1 MRPYRVIGFILLCC
15 LLLVGACLL
24 FPTSGINL
32 GFTTITMPTM
42 AHLLGNEPEQA
53 DTVDISFL
61 TDNLLAETLFQD
73 TLSSD
78 TLPTDT
84 LPAKVSVNIPQQATP
99 TIHHEEET
107 AWETP
112 PPIDTLLTDEYKYL
126 TQFFLSLS
134 CADSTSVRIVH
145 WGDSQI
151 EEDRMTRE
159 LRRGLQG
166 KYGGGGVGIIPL
178 HQTIPTQS
186 VRQHLYLSGVKQ
198 NISGG
203 PKRYLVYGPSSM
215 HRAFDVYGVMGQV
228 AQLDND
234 LVAGSEDVELQIE
247 PGYRQGTESYFN
259 RIRIFR
265 NYEDSTILLPD
276 STTRY
281 TLHLRGK
288 WDIYGISLET
298 HKGIIVDNIPM
309 RGCSGYVF
317 TQMNADELRHYFS
330 TTNTRLIILQFG
342 GNVMPYTTSRR
353 QVELYRQSMTAQIA
367 YLKRCAPQASFL
379 FIGPGDMLTSINGE
393 LQTYPMLPLMDATL
407 RVMCAEQQIAYWSLF
422 HAMGGKGSMTQWQEK
437 DFARS
442 DGIHFSQKGAAHA
455 GKLLTEWMLQG
466 IQEFQDKIQQQSL
479 VLPTNNEE
487 DNVVF

>member
-1 MRPYRVIGFILLCC
+1 MRPYRVIGFIILCFA
-15 LLLVGACLL
+15 LLVGVCLL
-24 FPTSGINL
+24 FPTEGVRL
-32 GFTTITMPTM
+32 GFTTLNMPTM
-42 AHLLGNEPEQA
+42 AHLLGSESEPLDTLDISIPADTLAPESAVQDSALSPTPVVTTHKDNLTKNEPVITE
-53 DTVDISFL
+53 DEPVI
-61 TDNLLAETLFQD
+61 TDSLLPD
-73 TLSSD
+73 D
-78 TLPTDT
+78 
-84 LPAKVSVNIPQQATP
+84 
-99 TIHHEEET
+99 
-107 AWETP
+107 
-112 PPIDTLLTDEYKYL
+112 YRYL
-126 TQFFLSLS
+126 TRFFLSL
-134 CADSTSVRIVH
+134 AATDSTSVRVVH
-145 WGDSQI
+145 FGDSQI

-407 RVMCAEQQIAYWSLF
+407 RAMCAEQHIAYWSLF
-422 HAMGGKGSMTQWQEK
+422 QAMGGKGSMAQWQEK
-437 DFARS
+437 NFARS

-455 GKLLTEWMLQG
+455 GNLLAKWMLQG
-466 IQEFQDKIQQQSL
+466 IQEFQNKVQQQFLIPSIS
-479 VLPTNNEE
+479 NEE